1 MKHLLKFEKTPEFF
15 QLFHRLSSRTRV
27 KWQGTMLD
35 PHMAIPFRQV
45 PDMVEYV
52 GLDNGILSFVAGN
65 RSAGDNGSRVVDIN
79 EFEQF
84 ALKGWGK

>member
-1 MKHLLKFEKTPEFF
+1 MKYLLKFEKTPEFF
-15 QLFHRLSSRTRV
+15 QLFHRLSSRTCV

-45 PDMVEYV
+45 PEMVKYV
-52 GLDNGILSFVAGN
+52 GLDNGILSFVAG
-65 RSAGDNGSRVVDIN
+65 ATGKGSRVVDID

-84 ALKGWGK
+84 ALKGWRK